1 MGVWKYILIILI
13 IFIIFGAGKLPKVME
28 ELGRG
33 VRLFKKGLKEDDKPK
48 VKAKSKSGK
57 KVKPLAKKSKRPQKK
72 K

>member
-1 MGVWKYILIILI
+1 MGVWKYLLIILI

-48 VKAKSKSGK
+48 GTSKGTPRK
-57 KVKPLAKKSKRPQKK
+57 KVKPLAKKSKRPAKK

>member
-1 MGVWKYILIILI
+1 MSVWKYIVIILI

-33 VRLFKKGLKEDDKPK
+33 VRLFKKGLKSDDKPK
-48 VKAKSKSGK
+48 AKSAPTPRK
-57 KVKPLAKKSKRPQKK
+57 KIKPLAKKSKRPVKK

>member
-1 MGVWKYILIILI
+1 MGVWKYLLIILI

-48 VKAKSKSGK
+48 GKSKPRKKGK
-57 KVKPLAKKSKRPQKK
+57 LLAKKSKRPAKK